1 MISLKKKQFQIIFH
15 CSLDYIYRSVDSF
28 WNGKYV
34 YLNLKRHT
42 MQESLS
48 YTQDK
53 KTQTFYFN
61 AQPKSCFKNL
71 QFILDNNQTN
81 L

>member
-1 MISLKKKQFQIIFH
+1 
-15 CSLDYIYRSVDSF
+15 
-28 WNGKYV
+28 
-34 YLNLKRHT
+34 

-61 AQPKSCFKNL
+61 AQPNPHIAQELF
-71 QFILDNNQTN
+71 
-81 L
+81 